1 MSFDNV
7 VPFSKQTDWVRKT
20 LKLEYFCRGGTGGCI
35 FEKVLENVIAE
46 TEFKL
51 SPPLFLPLGRFS
63 VLYIKTCHDL
73 RVSQLLV

>member
-51 SPPLFLPLGRFS
+51 SPPFFYHWADLVFCISRHVTIS
-63 VLYIKTCHDL
+63 VC
-73 RVSQLLV
+73 RSC